1 MKKSKLRTFWGWEVQ
16 TQKITIMIFI
26 LTHKNNELIYTYYV
40 NQAPQPAQKRFK
52 NVASTLVFTLCE
64 RFWNVIFEKFIQR

>member
-16 TQKITIMIFI
+16 TQTITITIFI
-26 LTHKNNELIYTYYV
+26 LTHKNDELTYTYYV

-52 NVASTLVFTLCE
+52 NVALTLVFTSCE
-64 RFWNVIFEKFIQR
+64 RFWNVIFEKFIQC